1 MLELDKLATERR
13 NSASMDIDSLSTLDM
28 VRLINS
34 EDKKTVEA
42 VEKILPQ
49 IAQAIDLTAK
59 ALSAGGRLIYVGAGT
74 SGRLGVLDAS
84 ECPPTFGVPPTLVS
98 GLIAGGREAMFQAQ
112 EGAEDSPEL
121 GEQDLKNAQITSADV
136 IVGISAS
143 GRTPYVVGAL
153 RYARSVGAAAVSVAC
168 SPDSPI
174 AALADIALTALPGPE
189 VITGSTRMKAG
200 TTQKLILNMLSTG
213 TMIKLGKVYGNLMVD
228 VEETNEKLVARAHR
242 IVVEATGCS
251 SEESSAALSKASG
264 SAKLAIFLILS
275 GLPLENAKEE
285 LEKADGHL
293 GLALKQY
300 KRGDAK

>member
-34 EDKKTVEA
+34 EDKKTVQA

-49 IAQAIDLTAK
+49 IAQAVDLTAK

-112 EGAEDSPEL
+112 EGAEDSPAL

-251 SEESSAALSKASG
+251 SEESSAVLSKASG